1 MIGFKSHHRL
11 QKDRAFCLYH
21 SDCMSCTW
29 DDIWF
34 VVDIQRICFERI
46 PPPPPKKANKQTKK
60 GTIPYFQRWREKIEG
75 LGCIQDRTALVLR
88 IGNYL
93 LTLSSRTLA
102 IPKTCPQQ

>member
-1 MIGFKSHHRL
+1 MIDLSLTIDSEKTELFVCTIL
-11 QKDRAFCLYH
+11 TI
-21 SDCMSCTW
+21 SCTC
-29 DDIWF
+29 DSIWF

-46 PPPPPKKANKQTKK
+46 PPPQKANKQTKK

-93 LTLSSRTLA
+93 LTLSSRSWS